1 MATPSLGALQL
12 HGRGIINLR
21 QIHQKDAAPIEQ
33 NQLPHAQLLT
43 AAGRPRPSSVFATT
57 SCLSNLRSTSASAL
71 PHLHLPVKGLLRE
84 ITHGLG
90 QALCIL
96 RRAQIPADAI
106 LHCFTAAGDIAGDQ
120 GAACGGTL
128 QQHVG
133 HALMIGRQH
142 HTVRRLIKRMHIR
155 LEPMKTH
162 DTIGN
167 QLIHLLF
174 VGVFIKAHH
183 IEGDLLTKFRFQRSG
198 RREKLVHALFLHN
211 APHKQEAAH
220 AVIPHGNA
228 GILVQI
234 DARTG
239 KHTYLPVGD
248 DLFVQEKLGVLLI
261 LEEHRFC
268 LAQCAAIHHRHHRRQ
283 HQLFKRRAQPLH
295 VGDVWDTLGLAGC
308 AHIDIG
314 LDGIGN
320 DHVRLKLVQHL
331 PVRLQQLHILE
342 GVDAAAV
349 NIRLDAAQ
357 PHGLQIVLMPHKGRA
372 ENDLVLLHQ
381 RLHQLLAEAV
391 EHIGMVGC
399 KLFSRSSRGVVL
411 TDEGKLL
418 YEHVSEAFETLTM
431 GEEKL
436 KRSIELGVGHLKI
449 GVSST
454 LCKYLLL
461 PYLKEFIRQ
470 NPHISISISCQ
481 STNDTLKLLED
492 NKIDIGLIGKPENL
506 KNIHFDFLE
515 EIEDIFVAAKD
526 YLRNLKARGIQK
538 DHILQSSTL
547 MLLDKNNMTRQY
559 IDDYLQENQI
569 IIKDSIDISDM
580 DLLIDFARIGVG
592 VACVI
597 KNFVREDLENGTL
610 MEIPLGFPIHKR
622 EVGFAYK
629 TTTKPSKS
637 LAEFIH
643 FYKTYR

>member
-1 MATPSLGALQL
+1 MNQ
-12 HGRGIINLR
+12 NLSSYR
-21 QIHQKDAAPIEQ
+21 IFYTVANTGNISKAAKELYISQPAISKSIQK
-33 NQLPHAQLLT
+33 
-43 AAGRPRPSSVFATT
+43 
-57 SCLSNLRSTSASAL
+57 
-71 PHLHLPVKGLLRE
+71 
-84 ITHGLG
+84 
-90 QALCIL
+90 
-96 RRAQIPADAI
+96 
-106 LHCFTAAGDIAGDQ
+106 
-120 GAACGGTL
+120 
-128 QQHVG
+128 
-133 HALMIGRQH
+133 
-142 HTVRRLIKRMHIR
+142 
-155 LEPMKTH
+155 
-162 DTIGN
+162 
-167 QLIHLLF
+167 
-174 VGVFIKAHH
+174 
-183 IEGDLLTKFRFQRSG
+183 
-198 RREKLVHALFLHN
+198 
-211 APHKQEAAH
+211 
-220 AVIPHGNA
+220 
-228 GILVQI
+228 
-234 DARTG
+234 
-239 KHTYLPVGD
+239 
-248 DLFVQEKLGVLLI
+248 
-261 LEEHRFC
+261 LEES
-268 LAQCAAIHHRHHRRQ
+268 
-283 HQLFKRRAQPLH
+283 
-295 VGDVWDTLGLAGC
+295 
-308 AHIDIG
+308 
-314 LDGIGN
+314 
-320 DHVRLKLVQHL
+320 
-331 PVRLQQLHILE
+331 
-342 GVDAAAV
+342 
-349 NIRLDAAQ
+349 
-357 PHGLQIVLMPHKGRA
+357 
-372 ENDLVLLHQ
+372 
-381 RLHQLLAEAV
+381 
-391 EHIGMVGC
+391 VGC

-580 DLLIDFARIGVG
+580 DLLIDFALIGVG
-592 VACVI
+592 VACVF

-610 MEIPLGFPIHKR
+610 VEIPLGFPIHKR

>member
-1 MATPSLGALQL
+1 MNQ
-12 HGRGIINLR
+12 NLSSYR
-21 QIHQKDAAPIEQ
+21 IFYTVANTGNISKAAKELYISQPAISKSIQK
-33 NQLPHAQLLT
+33 
-43 AAGRPRPSSVFATT
+43 
-57 SCLSNLRSTSASAL
+57 
-71 PHLHLPVKGLLRE
+71 
-84 ITHGLG
+84 
-90 QALCIL
+90 
-96 RRAQIPADAI
+96 
-106 LHCFTAAGDIAGDQ
+106 
-120 GAACGGTL
+120 
-128 QQHVG
+128 
-133 HALMIGRQH
+133 
-142 HTVRRLIKRMHIR
+142 
-155 LEPMKTH
+155 
-162 DTIGN
+162 
-167 QLIHLLF
+167 
-174 VGVFIKAHH
+174 
-183 IEGDLLTKFRFQRSG
+183 
-198 RREKLVHALFLHN
+198 
-211 APHKQEAAH
+211 
-220 AVIPHGNA
+220 
-228 GILVQI
+228 
-234 DARTG
+234 
-239 KHTYLPVGD
+239 
-248 DLFVQEKLGVLLI
+248 
-261 LEEHRFC
+261 LEES
-268 LAQCAAIHHRHHRRQ
+268 
-283 HQLFKRRAQPLH
+283 
-295 VGDVWDTLGLAGC
+295 
-308 AHIDIG
+308 
-314 LDGIGN
+314 
-320 DHVRLKLVQHL
+320 
-331 PVRLQQLHILE
+331 
-342 GVDAAAV
+342 
-349 NIRLDAAQ
+349 
-357 PHGLQIVLMPHKGRA
+357 
-372 ENDLVLLHQ
+372 
-381 RLHQLLAEAV
+381 
-391 EHIGMVGC
+391 VGC

-418 YEHVSEAFETLTM
+418 YEHVSEAFETLTL

-597 KNFVREDLENGTL
+597 KNFVREDLANGTL

>member
-1 MATPSLGALQL
+1 MNQ
-12 HGRGIINLR
+12 NLSSYR
-21 QIHQKDAAPIEQ
+21 IFYTVANTGNISKAAKELYISQPAISKSIQK
-33 NQLPHAQLLT
+33 
-43 AAGRPRPSSVFATT
+43 
-57 SCLSNLRSTSASAL
+57 
-71 PHLHLPVKGLLRE
+71 
-84 ITHGLG
+84 
-90 QALCIL
+90 
-96 RRAQIPADAI
+96 
-106 LHCFTAAGDIAGDQ
+106 
-120 GAACGGTL
+120 
-128 QQHVG
+128 
-133 HALMIGRQH
+133 
-142 HTVRRLIKRMHIR
+142 
-155 LEPMKTH
+155 
-162 DTIGN
+162 
-167 QLIHLLF
+167 
-174 VGVFIKAHH
+174 
-183 IEGDLLTKFRFQRSG
+183 
-198 RREKLVHALFLHN
+198 
-211 APHKQEAAH
+211 
-220 AVIPHGNA
+220 
-228 GILVQI
+228 
-234 DARTG
+234 
-239 KHTYLPVGD
+239 
-248 DLFVQEKLGVLLI
+248 
-261 LEEHRFC
+261 LEES
-268 LAQCAAIHHRHHRRQ
+268 
-283 HQLFKRRAQPLH
+283 
-295 VGDVWDTLGLAGC
+295 
-308 AHIDIG
+308 
-314 LDGIGN
+314 
-320 DHVRLKLVQHL
+320 
-331 PVRLQQLHILE
+331 
-342 GVDAAAV
+342 
-349 NIRLDAAQ
+349 
-357 PHGLQIVLMPHKGRA
+357 
-372 ENDLVLLHQ
+372 
-381 RLHQLLAEAV
+381 
-391 EHIGMVGC
+391 VGC

-431 GEEKL
+431 GGEKL

-610 MEIPLGFPIHKR
+610 VEIPLGFPIHKR

>member
-1 MATPSLGALQL
+1 LQTKAAKEL
-12 HGRGIINLR
+12 YISQPAISKS
-21 QIHQKDAAPIEQ
+21 IQK
-33 NQLPHAQLLT
+33 
-43 AAGRPRPSSVFATT
+43 
-57 SCLSNLRSTSASAL
+57 
-71 PHLHLPVKGLLRE
+71 
-84 ITHGLG
+84 
-90 QALCIL
+90 
-96 RRAQIPADAI
+96 
-106 LHCFTAAGDIAGDQ
+106 
-120 GAACGGTL
+120 
-128 QQHVG
+128 
-133 HALMIGRQH
+133 
-142 HTVRRLIKRMHIR
+142 
-155 LEPMKTH
+155 
-162 DTIGN
+162 
-167 QLIHLLF
+167 
-174 VGVFIKAHH
+174 
-183 IEGDLLTKFRFQRSG
+183 
-198 RREKLVHALFLHN
+198 
-211 APHKQEAAH
+211 
-220 AVIPHGNA
+220 
-228 GILVQI
+228 
-234 DARTG
+234 
-239 KHTYLPVGD
+239 
-248 DLFVQEKLGVLLI
+248 
-261 LEEHRFC
+261 LEES
-268 LAQCAAIHHRHHRRQ
+268 
-283 HQLFKRRAQPLH
+283 
-295 VGDVWDTLGLAGC
+295 
-308 AHIDIG
+308 
-314 LDGIGN
+314 
-320 DHVRLKLVQHL
+320 
-331 PVRLQQLHILE
+331 
-342 GVDAAAV
+342 
-349 NIRLDAAQ
+349 
-357 PHGLQIVLMPHKGRA
+357 
-372 ENDLVLLHQ
+372 
-381 RLHQLLAEAV
+381 
-391 EHIGMVGC
+391 VGC

-610 MEIPLGFPIHKR
+610 VEIPLGFPIHKR

>member
-1 MATPSLGALQL
+1 MNQ
-12 HGRGIINLR
+12 NLSSYR
-21 QIHQKDAAPIEQ
+21 IFYTVANTGNISKAAKELYISQPAISKSIQK
-33 NQLPHAQLLT
+33 
-43 AAGRPRPSSVFATT
+43 
-57 SCLSNLRSTSASAL
+57 
-71 PHLHLPVKGLLRE
+71 
-84 ITHGLG
+84 
-90 QALCIL
+90 
-96 RRAQIPADAI
+96 
-106 LHCFTAAGDIAGDQ
+106 
-120 GAACGGTL
+120 
-128 QQHVG
+128 
-133 HALMIGRQH
+133 
-142 HTVRRLIKRMHIR
+142 
-155 LEPMKTH
+155 
-162 DTIGN
+162 
-167 QLIHLLF
+167 
-174 VGVFIKAHH
+174 
-183 IEGDLLTKFRFQRSG
+183 
-198 RREKLVHALFLHN
+198 
-211 APHKQEAAH
+211 
-220 AVIPHGNA
+220 
-228 GILVQI
+228 
-234 DARTG
+234 
-239 KHTYLPVGD
+239 
-248 DLFVQEKLGVLLI
+248 
-261 LEEHRFC
+261 LEES
-268 LAQCAAIHHRHHRRQ
+268 
-283 HQLFKRRAQPLH
+283 
-295 VGDVWDTLGLAGC
+295 
-308 AHIDIG
+308 
-314 LDGIGN
+314 
-320 DHVRLKLVQHL
+320 
-331 PVRLQQLHILE
+331 
-342 GVDAAAV
+342 
-349 NIRLDAAQ
+349 
-357 PHGLQIVLMPHKGRA
+357 
-372 ENDLVLLHQ
+372 
-381 RLHQLLAEAV
+381 
-391 EHIGMVGC
+391 VGC

-597 KNFVREDLENGTL
+597 KNFVREDLANGTL

>member
-1 MATPSLGALQL
+1 MNQ
-12 HGRGIINLR
+12 NLSSYR
-21 QIHQKDAAPIEQ
+21 IFYTVANTGNISKAAKELYISQPVISNSIQK
-33 NQLPHAQLLT
+33 
-43 AAGRPRPSSVFATT
+43 
-57 SCLSNLRSTSASAL
+57 
-71 PHLHLPVKGLLRE
+71 
-84 ITHGLG
+84 
-90 QALCIL
+90 
-96 RRAQIPADAI
+96 
-106 LHCFTAAGDIAGDQ
+106 
-120 GAACGGTL
+120 
-128 QQHVG
+128 
-133 HALMIGRQH
+133 
-142 HTVRRLIKRMHIR
+142 
-155 LEPMKTH
+155 
-162 DTIGN
+162 
-167 QLIHLLF
+167 
-174 VGVFIKAHH
+174 
-183 IEGDLLTKFRFQRSG
+183 
-198 RREKLVHALFLHN
+198 
-211 APHKQEAAH
+211 
-220 AVIPHGNA
+220 
-228 GILVQI
+228 
-234 DARTG
+234 
-239 KHTYLPVGD
+239 
-248 DLFVQEKLGVLLI
+248 
-261 LEEHRFC
+261 LEES
-268 LAQCAAIHHRHHRRQ
+268 
-283 HQLFKRRAQPLH
+283 
-295 VGDVWDTLGLAGC
+295 
-308 AHIDIG
+308 
-314 LDGIGN
+314 
-320 DHVRLKLVQHL
+320 
-331 PVRLQQLHILE
+331 
-342 GVDAAAV
+342 
-349 NIRLDAAQ
+349 
-357 PHGLQIVLMPHKGRA
+357 
-372 ENDLVLLHQ
+372 
-381 RLHQLLAEAV
+381 
-391 EHIGMVGC
+391 VGC

-610 MEIPLGFPIHKR
+610 VEIPLGFPIHKR

>member
-1 MATPSLGALQL
+1 MIYYIHQITKRSFYESEFILLPYFLYSCKHWKYLKGCKGALYQPACDQ
-12 HGRGIINLR
+12 
-21 QIHQKDAAPIEQ
+21 QIHPE
-33 NQLPHAQLLT
+33 
-43 AAGRPRPSSVFATT
+43 AGGKRW
-57 SCLSNLRSTSASAL
+57 
-71 PHLHLPVKGLLRE
+71 
-84 ITHGLG
+84 
-90 QALCIL
+90 
-96 RRAQIPADAI
+96 
-106 LHCFTAAGDIAGDQ
+106 
-120 GAACGGTL
+120 L
-128 QQHVG
+128 Q
-133 HALMIGRQH
+133 
-142 HTVRRLIKRMHIR
+142 T
-155 LEPMKTH
+155 
-162 DTIGN
+162 
-167 QLIHLLF
+167 
-174 VGVFIKAHH
+174 
-183 IEGDLLTKFRFQRSG
+183 
-198 RREKLVHALFLHN
+198 
-211 APHKQEAAH
+211 
-220 AVIPHGNA
+220 
-228 GILVQI
+228 
-234 DARTG
+234 
-239 KHTYLPVGD
+239 
-248 DLFVQEKLGVLLI
+248 
-261 LEEHRFC
+261 
-268 LAQCAAIHHRHHRRQ
+268 
-283 HQLFKRRAQPLH
+283 
-295 VGDVWDTLGLAGC
+295 
-308 AHIDIG
+308 
-314 LDGIGN
+314 
-320 DHVRLKLVQHL
+320 
-331 PVRLQQLHILE
+331 
-342 GVDAAAV
+342 
-349 NIRLDAAQ
+349 
-357 PHGLQIVLMPHKGRA
+357 
-372 ENDLVLLHQ
+372 
-381 RLHQLLAEAV
+381 
-391 EHIGMVGC
+391 
-399 KLFSRSSRGVVL
+399 FSRSSRGVVL

>member
-1 MATPSLGALQL
+1 MNQ
-12 HGRGIINLR
+12 NLSSYR
-21 QIHQKDAAPIEQ
+21 IFYTVANTGNISKAAKELYISQPAISKSIQK
-33 NQLPHAQLLT
+33 
-43 AAGRPRPSSVFATT
+43 
-57 SCLSNLRSTSASAL
+57 
-71 PHLHLPVKGLLRE
+71 
-84 ITHGLG
+84 
-90 QALCIL
+90 
-96 RRAQIPADAI
+96 
-106 LHCFTAAGDIAGDQ
+106 
-120 GAACGGTL
+120 
-128 QQHVG
+128 
-133 HALMIGRQH
+133 
-142 HTVRRLIKRMHIR
+142 
-155 LEPMKTH
+155 
-162 DTIGN
+162 
-167 QLIHLLF
+167 
-174 VGVFIKAHH
+174 
-183 IEGDLLTKFRFQRSG
+183 
-198 RREKLVHALFLHN
+198 
-211 APHKQEAAH
+211 
-220 AVIPHGNA
+220 
-228 GILVQI
+228 
-234 DARTG
+234 
-239 KHTYLPVGD
+239 
-248 DLFVQEKLGVLLI
+248 
-261 LEEHRFC
+261 LEES
-268 LAQCAAIHHRHHRRQ
+268 
-283 HQLFKRRAQPLH
+283 
-295 VGDVWDTLGLAGC
+295 
-308 AHIDIG
+308 
-314 LDGIGN
+314 
-320 DHVRLKLVQHL
+320 
-331 PVRLQQLHILE
+331 
-342 GVDAAAV
+342 
-349 NIRLDAAQ
+349 
-357 PHGLQIVLMPHKGRA
+357 
-372 ENDLVLLHQ
+372 
-381 RLHQLLAEAV
+381 
-391 EHIGMVGC
+391 VGC

-506 KNIHFDFLE
+506 KNIHFDFFE

-610 MEIPLGFPIHKR
+610 VEIPLGFPIHKR